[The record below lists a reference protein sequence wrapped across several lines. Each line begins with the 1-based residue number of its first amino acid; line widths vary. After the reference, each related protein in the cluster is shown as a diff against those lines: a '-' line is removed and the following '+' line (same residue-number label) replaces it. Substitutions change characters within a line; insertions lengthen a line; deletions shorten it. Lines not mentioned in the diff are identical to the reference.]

1 MATPVLLL
9 YGLTCVAP
17 CEVGAQDRARL
28 EQRAVD
34 ILAKKGFE
42 VRPAAPDAPRPTGGT
57 STIGND
63 DVATLM
69 TSDRVVALDLERDG
83 RTLWIT
89 QFVRGV
95 VGPWA
100 VDKVSCDADGETFA
114 CPTFERLL
122 VAGLR
127 PRTALDVDLVAA
139 LRARSKAVGKC
150 IAEEDKVPAA
160 ERIFGRIEMDLEVQ
174 PEGPV
179 RVRAIAPARVAKARL
194 GECLRAA
201 MEALD
206 VGPYEGAPIPFSV
219 PIDL

>member
-17 CEVGAQDRARL
+17 CEVSELERAKL
-28 EQRAVD
+28 ERQAVD
-34 ILAKKGFE
+34 LLAKKGFE
-42 VRPAAPDAPRPTGGT
+42 VRPAPPDAPRPTGGA
-57 STIGND
+57 STLGNE

-100 VDKVSCDADGETFA
+100 VDKVTCSPTDTKFE

-122 VAGLR
+122 IAGLR
-127 PRTALDVDLVAA
+127 PRTALDVDLVSA
-139 LRARSKAVGKC
+139 LRARGKAVGKC
-150 IAEEDKVPAA
+150 IAEEDRVPAA
-160 ERIFGRIEMDLEVQ
+160 ERIFGRVEMDLEVM
-174 PEGPV
+174 PTGAV
-179 RVRAIAPARVAKARL
+179 RVKAIAPARVAKASL
-194 GECLRAA
+194 GACLKQA
-201 MEALD
+201 MEAID
-206 VGPYEGAPIPFSV
+206 VGPYEGAPIPLSV
-219 PIDL
+219 PVDL

>member
-1 MATPVLLL
+1 MATPILIL

-17 CEVGAQDRARL
+17 CEVGEVELAKL
-28 EQRAVD
+28 ERTAVEL
-34 ILAKKGFE
+34 LAKKGFE
-42 VRPAAPDAPRPTGGT
+42 VRPAPPDAPRPTGGT

-100 VDKVSCDADGETFA
+100 VDKATCEVADAKLQ

-122 VAGLR
+122 IAGLR
-127 PRTALDVDLVAA
+127 PRTALDVDLVSA
-139 LRARSKAVGKC
+139 LRARGKAVGRC
-150 IAEEDKVPAA
+150 IAEEDQVPAA
-160 ERIFGRIEMDLEVQ
+160 ERIFGRVEMDLEVE
-174 PEGPV
+174 PTGAV
-179 RVRAIAPARVAKARL
+179 RVRAIAPARVAQAPL
-194 GECLRAA
+194 GACLKRA
-201 MEALD
+201 MEAID

-219 PIDL
+219 PVDL